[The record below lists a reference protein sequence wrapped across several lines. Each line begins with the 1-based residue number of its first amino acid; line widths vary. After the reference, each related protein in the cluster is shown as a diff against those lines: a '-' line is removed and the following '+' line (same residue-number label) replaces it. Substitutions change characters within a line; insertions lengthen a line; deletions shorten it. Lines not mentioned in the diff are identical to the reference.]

1 MFPPTSTSPRERTE
15 FRARGKFPIRMI
27 RSALSSTNPRPAPK
41 RSRILFVCLCGQGGL
56 MRAQP
61 SSLERHPTSLPSF
74 HRDAL
79 PKRNALLS
87 TSVRTRGM
95 LPCDDMSYRLW
106 RESISLSGAP
116 ALVCPRLL
124 PVRGPSPALHR
135 LQQVLFGPAR
145 GRLTVSDRNP
155 PLLPEYR
162 GRAVLCADGQHA
174 RFAEAGAPFPR
185 ACPPE
190 AASGIRPLPGGRQ
203 SAARPPE
210 MRRAGGWEKGGT
222 SSGFRQSSSAFPA
235 CCPPCCA

>member
-1 MFPPTSTSPRERTE
+1 MLFHQPPPVRLRKGAGYFLYVFADREDLCGRS
-15 FRARGKFPIRMI
+15 RARLKGIRPVSPLSIETHFRKGTHCFPQ
-27 RSALSSTNPRPAPK
+27 A
-41 RSRILFVCLCGQGGL
+41 CGQG
-56 MRAQP
+56 
-61 SSLERHPTSLPSF
+61 
-74 HRDAL
+74 
-79 PKRNALLS
+79 
-87 TSVRTRGM
+87 GM

-155 PLLPEYR
+155 PLPPAYR
-162 GRAVLCADGQHA
+162 GRAVLCADGRQA

-185 ACPPE
+185 ACPLE

-203 SAARPPE
+203 SAARPPG

-222 SSGFRQSSSAFPA
+222 SSGFRQRSSAFPA